1 MRKFQ
6 VVGSLLSRCTW
17 PVTDNFIPRNTQ
29 RVVVSRAVV
38 RPLGAKRMN
47 RLGAAIAALLL
58 ISFGSV
64 EVLAQKSGGV
74 LKMPDFASPASMS
87 IHEEIT
93 RAAVNAMMPVFNNL
107 VLFDQHKA
115 QNTIDTIVPDLAE
128 SWSWDA
134 AKTAL
139 TFKLRHAVKWHDGK
153 PFTAADVKCTWDLLQ
168 GKASEKFRLNPRK
181 SWYRNL
187 DMITTNGDDEVT
199 FHLKRP
205 QPYLLVLLASAV
217 SPVYPCHV
225 PPAQMR
231 QHPIGTGPFKF
242 VEYKPNETIKL
253 TRNTD
258 YWKPGRPYLDG
269 IEFPIVASVATRN
282 LMFIADNVD
291 MTLSYG
297 VSMPLLR
304 DIKSQVADAI
314 CEMAVDNGARN
325 LIINPARPPFDN
337 PDLRRALSLTLDR
350 KAFIDILVEGQ
361 GQLGGAMQPPPDG
374 VWGMPPDMLATLPG
388 YEPDV
393 AKNRADARAVMERLG
408 YGPNNRLSITVSTRN
423 TAGYRD
429 PAVIAIDQMKEIYID
444 GVLEPI
450 ETANWFPKVIRKDYT
465 VGANISETAVD
476 DPDQMFYENYAC
488 GSDRNY
494 TGFCDEQV
502 DALIDRQSSEADP
515 DKRRQLVWEIERILA
530 RDASRPIIFYTRVA
544 TCWHPRVKGLTI
556 VANSVF
562 NGWRFEDVWLD
573 R

>member
-1 MRKFQ
+1 MDRF
-6 VVGSLLSRCTW
+6 LL
-17 PVTDNFIPRNTQ
+17 
-29 RVVVSRAVV
+29 
-38 RPLGAKRMN
+38 RM
-47 RLGAAIAALLL
+47 AAAAATLLVYL
-58 ISFGSV
+58 GSV
-64 EVLAQKSGGV
+64 GALAQKSGGV
-74 LKMPDFASPASMS
+74 LKMPNFASPASMS

-93 RAAVNAMMPVFNNL
+93 RAAVTVLMPVFNNL
-107 VLFDQHKA
+107 VLFDQHKT
-115 QNTIDTIVPDLAE
+115 QNSIDTIVPDLAE

-134 AKTAL
+134 AETAL
-139 TFKLRHAVKWHDGK
+139 TFKLRRGVKWHDGK
-153 PFTAADVKCTWDLLQ
+153 PFTAADVKCTWGLLQ

-187 DMITTNGDDEVT
+187 DEVTTNGDDEVT

-205 QPYLLVLLASAV
+205 QPYLLVLLASGV

-242 VEYKPNETIKL
+242 VEYKPNEYVKL

-258 YWKPGRPYLDG
+258 YWKPDRPYLDG
-269 IEFPIVASVATRN
+269 LEFPIVASVATRN
-282 LMFIADNVD
+282 LMFVAGDVD

-304 DIKSQVADAI
+304 DIKSQVSDAI
-314 CEMAVDNGARN
+314 CEITIDNGARN
-325 LIINPARPPFDN
+325 LIINPSKPPFDN

-361 GQLGGAMQPPPDG
+361 GQIGGTMQPPPDG
-374 VWGMPPDMLATLPG
+374 VWGMAPEMLATLPG
-388 YEPDV
+388 YDPDV
-393 AKNRADARAVMERLG
+393 AKNRAEARAIMEKLG
-408 YGPNNRLSITVSTRN
+408 YGPNKRLSITVSTRN
-423 TAGYRD
+423 TGGYRD

-444 GVLEPI
+444 AVLEPI

-494 TGFCDEQV
+494 TGYCDKQV
-502 DALIDRQSSEADP
+502 DALIDRQSAEADP
-515 DKRRQLVWEIERILA
+515 EKRKQVVWEIERTLA

-556 VANSVF
+556 VRNSVF

>member
-1 MRKFQ
+1 MEE
-6 VVGSLLSRCTW
+6 
-17 PVTDNFIPRNTQ
+17 
-29 RVVVSRAVV
+29 
-38 RPLGAKRMN
+38 RMN
-47 RLGAAIAALLL
+47 RSLPRFAATAAVLL
-58 ISFGSV
+58 IAFGSTAA
-64 EVLAQKSGGV
+64 LAQKSGGM
-74 LKMPDFASPASMS
+74 LKMPNFASPASMS

-93 RAAVNAMMPVFNNL
+93 RAAVTVLSPVFNNL
-107 VLFDQHKA
+107 VLFDQHNR

-128 SWSWDA
+128 TWSWDE

-139 TFKLRHAVKWHDGK
+139 TFKLHRGVKWHDGK

-168 GKASEKFRLNPRK
+168 GKATEKFRLNPRK

-187 DMITTNGDDEVT
+187 DEVTTNGDDEVT

-205 QPYLLVLLASAV
+205 QPYLPVLLASGV

-225 PPAQMR
+225 TPAQMR
-231 QHPIGTGPFKF
+231 QHPIGTGPFRF
-242 VEYKPNETIKL
+242 VEYKPNEYVKL

-258 YWKPGRPYLDG
+258 YWKAGRPYLDG
-269 IEFPIVASVATRN
+269 LDFPIIASVATRN
-282 LMFIADNVD
+282 LLFIAGNAD
-291 MTLSYG
+291 MTLTYG

-304 DIKSQVADAI
+304 DIKSQVADAV
-314 CEMAVDNGARN
+314 CEVTVDNGARN
-325 LIINPARPPFDN
+325 LIINPGKPPFDN
-337 PDLRRALSLTLDR
+337 PELRRALSLSLDR
-350 KAFIDILVEGQ
+350 KAFVDILVEGQ
-361 GQLGGAMQPPPDG
+361 GQLGATMQPPPDG
-374 VWGMPPDMLATLPG
+374 IWGMPPDMLATLPG
-388 YEPDV
+388 YDRDV
-393 AKNRADARAVMERLG
+393 AKNRAEARAIMEKLG
-408 YGPNNRLSITVSTRN
+408 YGPDKRLSVTVSTRI

-444 GVLEPI
+444 AVLEPI

-465 VGANISETAVD
+465 IGVNVSETAVD

-494 TGFCDEQV
+494 TGFCDKEV
-502 DALIDRQSSEADP
+502 DALIERQSSEADP
-515 DKRRQLVWEIERILA
+515 EKRRQLVWEIERALA

>member
-1 MRKFQ
+1 M
-6 VVGSLLSRCTW
+6 SR
-17 PVTDNFIPRNTQ
+17 F
-29 RVVVSRAVV
+29 
-38 RPLGAKRMN
+38 PLRM
-47 RLGAAIAALLL
+47 AAAAATLL
-58 ISFGSV
+58 ICLGSSAA
-64 EVLAQKSGGV
+64 LAQKPGGV
-74 LKMPDFASPASMS
+74 LKMPNFASPASMS

-93 RAAVNAMMPVFNNL
+93 RAAVNALMPVFNNL

-128 SWSWDA
+128 SWSRDD

-139 TFKLRHAVKWHDGK
+139 TFKLRHGVKWHDGE

-168 GKASEKFRLNPRK
+168 GKATEKFRLNPRR

-187 DMITTNGDDEVT
+187 DEVTTNGDDEVT

-205 QPYLLVLLASAV
+205 QPYLLVLLASGV

-242 VEYKPNETIKL
+242 VEYKPNEYVKL

-269 IEFPIVASVATRN
+269 LEFPIVASVATRN
-282 LMFIADNVD
+282 LMFIAGDVD

-314 CEMAVDNGARN
+314 CDVTIDNGARN
-325 LIINPARPPFDN
+325 LIINPGKPPFDN
-337 PDLRRALSLTLDR
+337 PELRRALSLTLDR

-361 GQLGGAMQPPPDG
+361 GQLGGTMQPPPDG
-374 VWGMPPDMLATLPG
+374 VWGMPPEMLATLPG
-388 YEPDV
+388 YDPDV
-393 AKNRADARAVMERLG
+393 AKNRAEARAIMEKLG
-408 YGPNNRLSITVSTRN
+408 YGPNNRLSVTVSTRN

-444 GVLEPI
+444 AVLEPI

-494 TGFCDEQV
+494 TGFCDKQV
-502 DALIDRQSSEADP
+502 DEMIDRQSAEADP
-515 DKRRQLVWEIERILA
+515 EKRKQLVWEIERNLA

-556 VANSVF
+556 VRNGVF